1 MPYDAVRSR
10 THRNGKQDL
19 ILFDG
24 LTDARSIGAKAS
36 HQGSRLPSERPRIS
50 PDYSGKVPLS
60 RGKINIPA
68 SDKSLCCKGQMLM
81 VLTHKF
87 RSWACCTWAAS
98 LATTG
103 TILFRSAPSIPQIAL
118 RMGCIRTRGMAKG
131 LGNTASFHRLCDE
144 FSAPWA
150 LLDLRAKRVVAR
162 PLRRPRAPL
171 QRQSALLA
179 AIRGQGP

>member
-68 SDKSLCCKGQMLM
+68 SQCVAHSKRHAEDCLPG
-81 VLTHKF
+81 V
-87 RSWACCTWAAS
+87 
-98 LATTG
+98 
-103 TILFRSAPSIPQIAL
+103 
-118 RMGCIRTRGMAKG
+118 RM
-131 LGNTASFHRLCDE
+131 
-144 FSAPWA
+144 
-150 LLDLRAKRVVAR
+150 
-162 PLRRPRAPL
+162 
-171 QRQSALLA
+171 
-179 AIRGQGP
+179 